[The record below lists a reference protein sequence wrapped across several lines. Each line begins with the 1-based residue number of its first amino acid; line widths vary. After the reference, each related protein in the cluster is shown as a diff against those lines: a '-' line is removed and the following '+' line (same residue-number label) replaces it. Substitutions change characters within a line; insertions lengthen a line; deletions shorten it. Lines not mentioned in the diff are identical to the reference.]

1 MSLVERALKKIQESR
16 AQVAQAPVTPVQT
29 GTPSHTVP
37 MQASRPAPAQPQ
49 PAPVTPGVVP
59 AAAARVAAVPT
70 LEPLPSRPART
81 VRVDRDALRHAELLP
96 PLSQERQ
103 LSGEYRQIKRPLIA
117 NALGRGV
124 PRLPNGHRIMVAS
137 AMPGDGK
144 TFTSINLAMSFAN
157 EKDLSVVLVDA
168 DVAKAHLSRTFGVQ
182 NEAGLMDLLRDEHLD
197 IESVIM
203 PTDVPG
209 LSILPAG
216 KASEMAT
223 ELLASARMEL
233 VASQIST
240 RNANRIVLFDSPPL
254 LVTSEAMALASVVGQ
269 IVMVVR
275 AGVTP
280 QSAVLDAIE
289 LLGEGKSIGL
299 VLNQTDEQV
308 RPGYYYQYYGHKDGQ
323 KESVGSGFVSND
335 PVTVDYQDEGLARRG
350 AADFAG

>member
-16 AQVAQAPVTPVQT
+16 AHGPQSSPVPAQA
-29 GTPSHTVP
+29 G
-37 MQASRPAPAQPQ
+37 RPAHTIPMQ
-49 PAPVTPGVVP
+49 PAPSATVQSSVSQAP
-59 AAAARVAAVPT
+59 RISAVPV
-70 LEPLPSRPART
+70 LEPVRPTRT
-81 VRVDRDALRHAELLP
+81 LHIDRDALRHSELLP

-124 PRLPNGHRIMVAS
+124 PKIPNGHRIMVAS

-144 TFTSINLAMSFAN
+144 TFTSINLSLSFAL

-168 DVAKAHLSRTFGVQ
+168 DVAKAHLSRILGVE
-182 NEAGLMDLLRDEHLD
+182 NDPGLMDLLHDEQLD
-197 IESVIM
+197 PESVIL

-216 KASEMAT
+216 KAVETAT
-223 ELLASARMEL
+223 ELLSSARMEH
-233 VASQIST
+233 VASQISA
-240 RNANRIVLFDSPPL
+240 RDPKRIVLFDSAPL
-254 LVTSEAMALASVVGQ
+254 LITSEAMALVSAVGQ

-275 AGVTP
+275 ANVTP

-299 VLNQTDEQV
+299 VLNQADEQV
-308 RPGYYYQYYGHKDGQ
+308 RPGYYYQYYGHKDG
-323 KESVGSGFVSND
+323 D
-335 PVTVDYQDEGLARRG
+335 RADDTVDTQDIRRG
-350 AADFAG
+350 DGAG

>member
-16 AQVAQAPVTPVQT
+16 AHAPQALNSPQT
-29 GTPSHTVP
+29 LPAPGQAGGSAHTIP
-37 MQASRPAPAQPQ
+37 MPPARPASQPSVAA
-49 PAPVTPGVVP
+49 PAP
-59 AAAARVAAVPT
+59 RVSAVPV
-70 LEPLPSRPART
+70 LEPVRPSR
-81 VRVDRDALRHAELLP
+81 VVHIDRDALRHSELLP

-103 LSGEYRQIKRPLIA
+103 LAGEYRQIKRPLIA

-124 PRLPNGHRIMVAS
+124 PKIPNGHRIMVAS

-144 TFTSINLAMSFAN
+144 TFTSINLSLSFAF

-168 DVAKAHLSRTFGVQ
+168 DVAKAHLSRILGVE
-182 NEAGLMDLLRDEHLD
+182 NEKGLMDLLHDEQLD
-197 IESVIM
+197 PESVIL

-216 KASEMAT
+216 KAVETAT
-223 ELLASARMEL
+223 ELLSSARMEH
-233 VASQIST
+233 VAAQISA
-240 RNANRIVLFDSPPL
+240 RDPKRIVMFDSAPL
-254 LVTSEAMALASVVGQ
+254 LVTSEAMALVAAVGQ

-299 VLNQTDEQV
+299 VLNQADEQV
-308 RPGYYYQYYGHKDGQ
+308 RPGYYYQYYGHKDGDRSD
-323 KESVGSGFVSND
+323 E
-335 PVTVDYQDEGLARRG
+335 TVDTQDIRRG
-350 AADFAG
+350 DAAG

>member
-16 AQVAQAPVTPVQT
+16 AQVPPAHAPHA
-29 GTPSHTVP
+29 SLNTVP
-37 MQASRPAPAQPQ
+37 MPAARPAQTPSPVATHA
-49 PAPVTPGVVP
+49 APVIS
-59 AAAARVAAVPT
+59 AVPT
-70 LEPLPSRPART
+70 LEPVRPT
-81 VRVDRDALRHAELLP
+81 RVVHIDRNALRHAELLP
-96 PLSQERQ
+96 PASQERQ
-103 LSGEYRQIKRPLIA
+103 LAGEYRQIKRPLIA

-124 PRLPNGHRIMVAS
+124 AKVPDGHRIMIAS

-144 TFTSINLAMSFAN
+144 TFTSINLALSFAL

-182 NEAGLMDLLRDEHLD
+182 NELGLMDLLHDENLD
-197 IESVIM
+197 VESVIL

-216 KASEMAT
+216 KAIETAN
-223 ELLASARMEL
+223 ELLASARME
-233 VASQIST
+233 QIANQIAV
-240 RNANRIVLFDSPPL
+240 RYPNRIVLFDSPPL
-254 LVTSEAMALASVVGQ
+254 LVTSEAMSLSAVVGQ

-308 RPGYYYQYYGHKDGQ
+308 RPGYYYQYYGQKDGDRSGDTV
-323 KESVGSGFVSND
+323 EGDDGALRRSVGDS
-335 PVTVDYQDEGLARRG
+335 
-350 AADFAG
+350 

>member
-16 AQVAQAPVTPVQT
+16 AQGP
-29 GTPSHTVP
+29 
-37 MQASRPAPAQPQ
+37 QASATVQAANSAHTIPLQSARAATVQSSTAAVHAAAQP
-49 PAPVTPGVVP
+49 
-59 AAAARVAAVPT
+59 RVSAVPV
-70 LEPLPSRPART
+70 LEPLRPTRI
-81 VRVDRDALRHAELLP
+81 VHVDRDALRHAELLP
-96 PLSQERQ
+96 PASQERQ
-103 LSGEYRQIKRPLIA
+103 LAGEYRQIKRPLIA

-124 PRLPNGHRIMVAS
+124 PKVANGHRIMVAS

-144 TFTSINLAMSFAN
+144 TFTSINLALSFAL

-168 DVAKAHLSRTFGVQ
+168 DVAKAHLSRTLGVE
-182 NEAGLMDLLRDEHLD
+182 NETGLMDMLHDEQLD
-197 IESVIM
+197 PESVIL

-216 KASEMAT
+216 KAVETAT
-223 ELLASARMEL
+223 EFLASARMEH
-233 VASQIST
+233 VAAQISA
-240 RNANRIVLFDSPPL
+240 RDPKRIVLFDSPPL
-254 LVTSEAMALASVVGQ
+254 LITSEAMALVSGVGQ

-308 RPGYYYQYYGHKDGQ
+308 RPGYYYQYYGHKDGDR
-323 KESVGSGFVSND
+323 SD
-335 PVTVDYQDEGLARRG
+335 DTVDTQDVRRG
-350 AADFAG
+350 DAR

>member
-16 AQVAQAPVTPVQT
+16 AQA
-29 GTPSHTVP
+29 
-37 MQASRPAPAQPQ
+37 
-49 PAPVTPGVVP
+49 P
-59 AAAARVAAVPT
+59 AAAAGSPAHTIPMQPARAAASQPSQAAQAARVSAVPV
-70 LEPLPSRPART
+70 LEPLRPTRT
-81 VRVDRDALRHAELLP
+81 LHIDRDALRHAELLP

-124 PRLPNGHRIMVAS
+124 PKVPNGHRIMIAS

-144 TFTSINLAMSFAN
+144 TFTSINLSLSFAL
-157 EKDLSVVLVDA
+157 EKDVSVVLVDA
-168 DVAKAHLSRTFGVQ
+168 DVAKAHLSRVLGVE
-182 NEAGLMDLLRDEHLD
+182 NDMGLMDLLHDEQLD
-197 IESVIM
+197 PEAVIL

-209 LSILPAG
+209 LSVLPAG
-216 KASEMAT
+216 KAIETAT
-223 ELLASARMEL
+223 ELLSSARMEH
-233 VASQIST
+233 VAAQISA
-240 RNANRIVLFDSPPL
+240 RDPKRIVLFDSAPL
-254 LVTSEAMALASVVGQ
+254 LITSEAMALVSAVGQ

-308 RPGYYYQYYGHKDGQ
+308 RPGYYYQYYGHKDGDRSDQ
-323 KESVGSGFVSND
+323 
-335 PVTVDYQDEGLARRG
+335 TVDTQDVRRG
-350 AADFAG
+350 DAAAG

>member
-16 AQVAQAPVTPVQT
+16 AQAPHAPVTPVHAE
-29 GTPSHTVP
+29 PPAHTIP
-37 MQASRPAPAQPQ
+37 MQARSAAQAPA
-49 PAPVTPGVVP
+49 APVTP
-59 AAAARVAAVPT
+59 RVSAVPV
-70 LEPLPSRPART
+70 LDPLPPRPNRV

-103 LSGEYRQIKRPLIA
+103 LNGEYRQIKRPLIA

-124 PRLPNGHRIMVAS
+124 PKVANGHRIMIAS

-144 TFTSINLAMSFAN
+144 TFTSINLALSFAL

-168 DVAKAHLSRTFGVQ
+168 DVAKAHLSRIFGLQ
-182 NEAGLMDLLRDEHLD
+182 NENGLMDLLRDEQLD
-197 IESVIM
+197 PESVIL

-216 KASEMAT
+216 KASETAT
-223 ELLASARMEL
+223 ELLSSARMEQ
-233 VASQIST
+233 VAAQIGT
-240 RNANRIVLFDSPPL
+240 RDPKRIVLFDSAPL
-254 LVTSEAMALASVVGQ
+254 LVTSEAMALASAVGQ

-308 RPGYYYQYYGHKDGQ
+308 RPGYYYQYYGHKDG
-323 KESVGSGFVSND
+323 D
-335 PVTVDYQDEGLARRG
+335 R
-350 AADFAG
+350 ADDTADVASAHDH

>member
-16 AQVAQAPVTPVQT
+16 AQAPHAPVTPVHSES
-29 GTPSHTVP
+29 PAHTIP
-37 MQASRPAPAQPQ
+37 MQVSRPAVQAPPPA
-49 PAPVTPGVVP
+49 APRVSAVPVLEPVVP
-59 AAAARVAAVPT
+59 S
-70 LEPLPSRPART
+70 SRPTRV
-81 VRVDRDALRHAELLP
+81 VRVDRDALRHGELLP

-124 PRLPNGHRIMVAS
+124 PKLANGHRIMVAS

-144 TFTSINLAMSFAN
+144 TFTSINLALSFAN

-168 DVAKAHLSRTFGVQ
+168 DVAKAHLSRIFGLQ
-182 NEAGLMDLLRDEHLD
+182 NETGLMDLLRDDQID
-197 IESVIM
+197 IESVIL

-216 KASEMAT
+216 RASETAT
-223 ELLASARMEL
+223 EMLASARMEH
-233 VASQIST
+233 VAAQISA
-240 RNANRIVLFDSPPL
+240 RDPKRIVLFDSAPL
-254 LVTSEAMALASVVGQ
+254 LVTSEAMALASAVGQ

-289 LLGEGKSIGL
+289 LLGEGKSVGL

-308 RPGYYYQYYGHKDGQ
+308 RPGYYYQYYGHKDG
-323 KESVGSGFVSND
+323 ERSD
-335 PVTVDYQDEGLARRG
+335 DTVDVDMRRNAPDSG
-350 AADFAG
+350 THG

>member
-16 AQVAQAPVTPVQT
+16 SQVPPAHAPQA
-29 GTPSHTVP
+29 SLNTVP
-37 MQASRPAPAQPQ
+37 MQATRPVPSPPPSMTHATPI
-49 PAPVTPGVVP
+49 VT
-59 AAAARVAAVPT
+59 AVPT
-70 LEPLPSRPART
+70 LEPVRPSRI
-81 VRVDRDALRHAELLP
+81 VHIDRDALRHAELLP

-103 LSGEYRQIKRPLIA
+103 LAGEYRQIKRPLIA

-124 PRLPNGHRIMVAS
+124 PKVPGGHRIMIAS

-144 TFTSINLAMSFAN
+144 TFTSINLALSFAL

-182 NEAGLMDLLRDEHLD
+182 NEIGLMDLLRDETLD
-197 IESVIM
+197 VESALL

-216 KASEMAT
+216 KAIETAN
-223 ELLASARMEL
+223 ELLASSRME
-233 VASQIST
+233 QIANQIT
-240 RNANRIVLFDSPPL
+240 VRYPNRIVLFDSPPL
-254 LVTSEAMALASVVGQ
+254 LITTEAMTLSAVVGQ

-289 LLGEGKSIGL
+289 LLGEGKSVGL

-308 RPGYYYQYYGHKDGQ
+308 RPGYYYQYYGHKDGDRSGDT
-323 KESVGSGFVSND
+323 EGDDGSLRRSV
-335 PVTVDYQDEGLARRG
+335 
-350 AADFAG
+350 ADG

>member
-16 AQVAQAPVTPVQT
+16 GQSPQASYAPSPAAQGPAHTIPMQPARAGSASSTSQAP
-29 GTPSHTVP
+29 
-37 MQASRPAPAQPQ
+37 
-49 PAPVTPGVVP
+49 
-59 AAAARVAAVPT
+59 RVSAVPV
-70 LEPLPSRPART
+70 LEPLPTSRPNRT
-81 VRVDRDALRHAELLP
+81 VHIDRDGLRQAELLP

-103 LSGEYRQIKRPLIA
+103 LAGEYRQIKRPLIA
-117 NALGRGV
+117 NATGRGV
-124 PRLPNGHRIMVAS
+124 PKMPNGHRIMVAS

-144 TFTSINLAMSFAN
+144 TFTSINLALSFAL

-168 DVAKAHLSRTFGVQ
+168 DVAKAHLSRILGVE
-182 NEAGLMDLLRDEHLD
+182 NDMGLMDLLHDDQLD
-197 IESVIM
+197 PESVIL

-216 KASEMAT
+216 KAVETAT
-223 ELLASARMEL
+223 ELLSSARMEH
-233 VASQIST
+233 VAAQISA
-240 RNANRIVLFDSPPL
+240 RDPKRIVLFDSAPL
-254 LVTSEAMALASVVGQ
+254 LITSEAMALVGAVGQ

-308 RPGYYYQYYGHKDGQ
+308 RPGYYYQYYGHDGAQKDGQ
-323 KESVGSGFVSND
+323 RSD
-335 PVTVDYQDEGLARRG
+335 DTVDTQDVRRG
-350 AADFAG
+350 D

>member
-16 AQVAQAPVTPVQT
+16 AQAPAAPVTPVLAS
-29 GTPSHTVP
+29 TPSPTIPLQVP
-37 MQASRPAPAQPQ
+37 RPASAAPQ
-49 PAPVTPGVVP
+49 PTAPAAHAVTP
-59 AAAARVAAVPT
+59 RVAAVPPA
-70 LEPLPSRPART
+70 EPVRPART
-81 VRVDRDALRHAELLP
+81 VLIDKDALRQAELLP

-103 LSGEYRQIKRPLIA
+103 LAGEYRQIKRPLIA

-124 PRLPNGHRIMVAS
+124 PKLLNGHRIMVAS

-144 TFTSINLAMSFAN
+144 TFTSINLALSFAM

-168 DVAKAHLSRTFGVQ
+168 DVAKAHLSRIFGIQ
-182 NEAGLMDLLRDEHLD
+182 NDKGLMDLLRDEHLD
-197 IESVIM
+197 AESLIM

-209 LSILPAG
+209 LSLLPAG
-216 KASEMAT
+216 KTSETAT
-223 ELLASARMEL
+223 EMLASARMESI
-233 VASQIST
+233 ATQISA
-240 RNANRIVLFDSPPL
+240 RNPNRIVLFDSAPL
-254 LVTSEAMALASVVGQ
+254 LVTSEAMAMANVVGQ

-308 RPGYYYQYYGHKDGQ
+308 RPGYYQYYGQ
-323 KESVGSGFVSND
+323 KPGEAAE
-335 PVTVDYQDEGLARRG
+335 DEAS
-350 AADFAG
+350 A